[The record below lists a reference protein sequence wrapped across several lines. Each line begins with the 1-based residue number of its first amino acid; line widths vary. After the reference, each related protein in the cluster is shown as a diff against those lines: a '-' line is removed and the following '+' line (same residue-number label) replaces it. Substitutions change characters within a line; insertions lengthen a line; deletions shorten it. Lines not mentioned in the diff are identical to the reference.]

1 MVFVSKKKQKL
12 LDIGYK
18 RGESSRKRGIQHKYG
33 NNSSAN
39 TRYERLERSAFIAR
53 IHTSDNILTFH
64 DVDGSET
71 PVKPLRPRVNRA
83 SYVDRFKVSAS
94 SKVHPD
100 LRTNKIYVPAL
111 LQTMMSTENR
121 KHRLCNSKCRGDL
134 VIDGVASIKWGFGWK
149 ERLKCTRCLYVGKH
163 YKLFNEVNTK
173 GKGRRSAEI
182 NIGFQIGVASTSIG
196 NTSSRRIMNTSN
208 IIAPT
213 PNAMQKQAN
222 KVCAALKCLNEKS
235 MAAVR
240 KNLVAENAQIGQKDA
255 SMVNVEGD
263 TCYNNPIFNSDA
275 TPFQAGNHC
284 CHHHV

>member
-12 LDIGYK
+12 LDIGFK
-18 RGESSRKRGIQHKYG
+18 RGETSGIRWIKNKYG
-33 NNSSAN
+33 KDTSAS
-39 TRYERLERSAFIAR
+39 TRYERLERSAFNAR
-53 IHTSDNILTFH
+53 IHTSDNILTFR

-71 PVKPLRPRVNRA
+71 PIKPLRPRVNRA
-83 SYVDRFKVSAS
+83 SYVDRFRLPAS
-94 SKVHPD
+94 WKVHPD

-134 VIDGVASIKWGFGWK
+134 VIDGAASIKWGFGWK

-163 YKLFNEVNTK
+163 YKLFNEVTTK
-173 GKGRRSAEI
+173 GKGRRSAQI

-196 NTSSRRIMNTSN
+196 NTSSRRIMNASN

-213 PNAMQKQAN
+213 PCVMQKQGN
-222 KVCAALKCLNEKS
+222 KVWAALKCMNDNS

-240 KNLVAENAQIGQKDA
+240 KNLVDENAQIGQK
-255 SMVNVEGD
+255 
-263 TCYNNPIFNSDA
+263 
-275 TPFQAGNHC
+275 TPLWSTLKGTRVTTTQFSTLTRHRFKPEP
-284 CHHHV
+284 